1 MKELAGSGAV
11 YIHLTK
17 PPGVLSFSDDE
28 DLVPYNLSPVSATAM
43 PSATLKLSPTP
54 VENLSVTS
62 VYSSDVP
69 TLVTSSALS
78 ATPVTSSNV
87 PITLVDN
94 SNAVRMSVDDP
105 GPLVV
110 SL

>member
-1 MKELAGSGAV
+1 MVWLNEC
-11 YIHLTK
+11 
-17 PPGVLSFSDDE
+17 
-28 DLVPYNLSPVSATAM
+28 
-43 PSATLKLSPTP
+43 KLHPTSTTP
-54 VENLSVTS
+54 VTS
-62 VYSSDVP
+62 SNVPITLVDSSDVS
-69 TLVTSSALS
+69 TLVTSLTLS
-78 ATPVTSSNV
+78 ATPVTSSNL